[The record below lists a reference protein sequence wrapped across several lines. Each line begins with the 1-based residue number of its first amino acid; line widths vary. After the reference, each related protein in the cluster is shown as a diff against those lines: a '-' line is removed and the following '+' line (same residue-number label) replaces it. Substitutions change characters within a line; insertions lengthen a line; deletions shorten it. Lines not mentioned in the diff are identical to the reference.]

1 LRRGRLQLEGQLN
14 RWTEAY
20 LGGIIPLTEYQHHRT
35 ELEQRLAS
43 LDAQANLLVSQTDR
57 QKELSGWTTS
67 ITDFCQRIQQSLV
80 NATFEQKRQL
90 VELLIDRVVVTGE
103 EVEIRYVIPTSPDG
117 EHTRFCP
124 LRKDYFDH
132 PAPRQEHEA
141 FLRLGQLHPDQLQ
154 ALILSGPGGLI
165 ASITLIHEGNL
176 NRIPGG

>member
-20 LGGIIPLTEYQHHRT
+20 LGGIIPLTEYQHRRT
-35 ELEQRLAS
+35 ELEQRMAS

-80 NATFEQKRQL
+80 NATFEQKRQV

-117 EHTRFCP
+117 EHTRFCQ
-124 LRKDYFDH
+124 LRKDYFHD
-132 PAPRQEHEA
+132 PTPRQDLKA
-141 FLRLGQLHPDQLQ
+141 FY
-154 ALILSGPGGLI
+154 IV
-165 ASITLIHEGNL
+165 
-176 NRIPGG
+176 